1 MSVLQIICIVLF
13 VVITISANAAYFM
26 MHRKMHFYD
35 IPMGITLVLYLCNG
49 VVFAS
54 ILLGAWGIFG

>member
-1 MSVLQIICIVLF
+1 MSVIQIVCIVLF
-13 VVITISANAAYFM
+13 AVITISVNVVYFM
-26 MHRKMHFYD
+26 MRRKMACYE
-35 IPMGITLVLYLCNG
+35 IPLGIAMVEILCNG

>member
-1 MSVLQIICIVLF
+1 MSVLQIVCIALF
-13 VVITISANAAYFM
+13 VAITISANAVYFVM
-26 MHRKMHFYD
+26 RRKMACYD
-35 IPMGITLVLYLCNG
+35 IPMGITMVVILCNG